1 MQPWVRDK
9 TIAGVLPELAEPRT
23 LREHHKVG
31 FNGTLAK
38 WITEGVGTM
47 WCAYA
52 FAALSLVALPQA
64 IKGGALPIVQ
74 WISQT
79 FLQLVLLS
87 VIMVGQQVISAA
99 SDERAA
105 QTYLDAEAILHEQ
118 QQIQAHLAAQD
129 AVLEHLATRLG
140 VDLGSAANVPA
151 ADLPAAN
158 VPAAD
163 LPATD
168 LPAKTPPD
176 TTHPSNQART

>member
-1 MQPWVRDK
+1 V
-9 TIAGVLPELAEPRT
+9 
-23 LREHHKVG
+23 REHHKVG

-99 SDERAA
+99 SDERAV
-105 QTYLDAEAILHEQ
+105 QTYQDAETILHEQ
-118 QQIQAHLAAQD
+118 QQVQAHLAAQD
-129 AVLEHLATRLG
+129 ALLEELAARLD
-140 VDLGSAANVPA
+140 VSLDCS
-151 ADLPAAN
+151 ADLPG
-158 VPAAD
+158 
-163 LPATD
+163 
-168 LPAKTPPD
+168 KTPPEAMG
-176 TTHPSNQART
+176 PEN

>member
-1 MQPWVRDK
+1 MSLYNYVPHPR
-9 TIAGVLPELAEPRT
+9 IASRREQRPRSVKDQH
-23 LREHHKVG
+23 RVG

-64 IKGGALPIVQ
+64 IKGGSLATVQ

-87 VIMVGQQVISAA
+87 IIMVGQQVIGAA
-99 SDERAA
+99 SDERATH
-105 QTYLDAEAILHEQ
+105 TYDDAEAILHES

-129 AVLEHLATRLG
+129 SALEVLADHLG
-140 VDLGSAANVPA
+140 IDLLRPSGERG
-151 ADLPAAN
+151 L
-158 VPAAD
+158 
-163 LPATD
+163 
-168 LPAKTPPD
+168 KTPQESGAE
-176 TTHPSNQART
+176 HKLNGV